1 MTGRKPGGG
10 RKGFVDTLI
19 VMFLVIILTVVLV
32 ASGGWR
38 TLAETLG
45 VGDPDAD
52 LSSVI
57 NPKRTP
63 LPHNTAKPETGL
75 PHNTA
80 EPDTV
85 MPDNTAPSQQAQ
97 PKEDVST
104 PPTPPGTGSDAGT
117 VEYDTA
123 LKQLDSIRVA
133 APRQGGYDR
142 QPQFGGW
149 TATGCGKATT
159 RDMILARDLT
169 GVSRNRE
176 CRVTAGVLADPYT
189 GRLLRFKRGPSTSAD
204 VQIDHV
210 VALQDAWASGAR
222 DWDQSKR
229 VRYANSPDVLL
240 ASDGPANMAKG
251 VGVDFNGTGRYRNGW
266 NIMAPDIWLPDN
278 EEYRCAYMAKRV
290 AVKHDW
296 GLSMTAREKQQTVTY
311 LAACRTR

>member
-1 MTGRKPGGG
+1 MAGRKPGGG

-32 ASGGWR
+32 ASGGWK
-38 TLAETLG
+38 TLSETLG
-45 VGDPDAD
+45 IGDPNAD
-52 LSSVI
+52 LSSVL
-57 NPKRTP
+57 NPERTP
-63 LPHNTAKPETGL
+63 LPHNTAKPENTL

-80 EPDTV
+80 KPDTV

-97 PKEDVST
+97 PKEDTST
-104 PPTPPGTGSDAGT
+104 SQPQTGTDADT
-117 VEYDTA
+117 VKYDTA

-133 APRQGGYDR
+133 QPRQGGYDR

-149 TATGCGKATT
+149 MPTGCGKATT

-169 GVSRNRE
+169 DTVRNRE
-176 CRVTAGVLADPYT
+176 CQVTSGVLADPYT
-189 GRLLRFKRGPSTSAD
+189 GRPIRFKRGPSTSAD

-251 VGVDFNGTGRYRNGW
+251 VGVDFNGTGRYRDGW

-278 EEYRCAYMAKRV
+278 QAYRCDYMAKRV
-290 AVKHDW
+290 AIKHDW
-296 GLSMTAREKQQTVTY
+296 GLSMTAREKQQTVTF

>member
-1 MTGRKPGGG
+1 MAGGKPGGG

-32 ASGGWR
+32 ASGGWK
-38 TLAETLG
+38 TLSETLG
-45 VGDPDAD
+45 IGNPDAD
-52 LSSVI
+52 LSSVL
-57 NPKRTP
+57 NPERTP
-63 LPHNTAKPETGL
+63 LPHNTAK
-75 PHNTA
+75 
-80 EPDTV
+80 PDTV
-85 MPDNTAPSQQAQ
+85 MPDNTAPSQQTQ
-97 PKEDVST
+97 PKGDTST
-104 PPTPPGTGSDAGT
+104 PPTQPGTDADM
-117 VEYDTA
+117 VKYDTA

-142 QPQFGGW
+142 QTQFGGW
-149 TATGCGKATT
+149 ASTGCGKATT

-169 GVSRNRE
+169 GTVKNRD
-176 CRVTAGVLADPYT
+176 CQVTAGVLADPYT
-189 GRLLRFKRGPSTSAD
+189 GRSIRFKRGPSTSAD

-222 DWDQSKR
+222 DWDQGKR
-229 VRYANSPDVLL
+229 VRYANSEDVLL

-251 VGVDFNGTGRYRNGW
+251 VGVDFNGTGQYRNGW

-278 EEYRCAYMAKRV
+278 EAYRCEYMAKRV

-311 LAACRTR
+311 LAVCRTR

>member
-1 MTGRKPGGG
+1 MAGGKPGGG

-32 ASGGWR
+32 ASGGWK
-38 TLAETLG
+38 TLSETLG
-45 VGDPDAD
+45 IGNPDAD
-52 LSSVI
+52 LSSVL
-57 NPKRTP
+57 NPERTP
-63 LPHNTAKPETGL
+63 LPHNTTKPETGL

-80 EPDTV
+80 KPDTV
-85 MPDNTAPSQQAQ
+85 MPDNTAPSQQTQ
-97 PKEDVST
+97 PKENT
-104 PPTPPGTGSDAGT
+104 PASPTQPGIDADT
-117 VEYDTA
+117 VKYDTA

-142 QPQFGGW
+142 QTQFGGW
-149 TATGCGKATT
+149 ASTGCGKATT

-169 GVSRNRE
+169 GVSKNRD
-176 CRVTAGVLADPYT
+176 CQVTAGVLADPYT
-189 GRLLRFKRGPSTSAD
+189 GRSIRFKRGPSTSAD

-229 VRYANSPDVLL
+229 VRYANSEDVLL

-278 EEYRCAYMAKRV
+278 EAYRCDYMAKRV
-290 AVKHDW
+290 AIKHAW

>member
-1 MTGRKPGGG
+1 MAGRKPGGG
-10 RKGFVDTLI
+10 WKGFVDTLI

-32 ASGGWR
+32 ASGGWK
-38 TLAETLG
+38 TLSETLG
-45 VGDPDAD
+45 VGDPNAD

-57 NPKRTP
+57 NPERTP

-75 PHNTA
+75 PHDTA
-80 EPDTV
+80 KPDTV
-85 MPDNTAPSQQAQ
+85 MPDNTAPSPQAQ
-97 PKEDVST
+97 PKENTST
-104 PPTPPGTGSDAGT
+104 SQPQNGTDTGT
-117 VEYDTA
+117 VKYDTA
-123 LKQLDSIRVA
+123 LKQLDSIRVVQ
-133 APRQGGYDR
+133 PRQGGYDR
-142 QPQFGGW
+142 QTQFGSW
-149 TATGCGKATT
+149 AATGCGKATT

-169 GVSRNRE
+169 DMAKNRE
-176 CRVTAGVLADPYT
+176 CQVTSGVLADPYT
-189 GRLLRFKRGPSTSAD
+189 GRSIRFKRGPSTSAD

-229 VRYANSPDVLL
+229 VKYANSPDVLL

-278 EEYRCAYMAKRV
+278 QAYRCDYMAKRV
-290 AVKHDW
+290 AIKHDW
-296 GLSMTAREKQQTVTY
+296 GLSMTAREKQQTVTF

>member
-1 MTGRKPGGG
+1 MAGGKPGGG

-32 ASGGWR
+32 ASGGWK
-38 TLAETLG
+38 TLSETLG
-45 VGDPDAD
+45 IGNPDAD
-52 LSSVI
+52 LSSVL
-57 NPKRTP
+57 NPERTP
-63 LPHNTAKPETGL
+63 LPHNTTKPEATL

-80 EPDTV
+80 KPDTV
-85 MPDNTAPSQQAQ
+85 MPDNTAPSPQAQ
-97 PKEDVST
+97 PKEDT
-104 PPTPPGTGSDAGT
+104 PAPPTQPGTDADM
-117 VEYDTA
+117 VKYDTA

-133 APRQGGYDR
+133 QPRQGGYDR
-142 QPQFGGW
+142 QTQFGGW
-149 TATGCGKATT
+149 ASTGCGKATT

-169 GVSRNRE
+169 DTVRNRD
-176 CRVTAGVLADPYT
+176 CQVTAGVLADLYT
-189 GRLLRFKRGPSTSAD
+189 GRSIQFKRGPSTSAD

-222 DWDQSKR
+222 DWDQGKR
-229 VRYANSPDVLL
+229 VKYANSPDVLL

-278 EEYRCAYMAKRV
+278 EAYRCDYMAKRV
-290 AVKHDW
+290 AIKHAW